1 MLAFLVWI
9 SDLAA
14 RGGGDDAERT
24 SYFVRPNYLICSIFK
39 SILANLGPRKWI
51 KKTVFS
57 QNPENPQSDCFRMF
71 KLIFVCSK
79 YDFWIPEKVLDRRR

>member
-24 SYFVRPNYLICSIFK
+24 SYFVRPYLK
-39 SILANLGPRKWI
+39 GTA
-51 KKTVFS
+51 
-57 QNPENPQSDCFRMF
+57 E
-71 KLIFVCSK
+71 
-79 YDFWIPEKVLDRRR
+79 DRRVLGLIILRGIHSA